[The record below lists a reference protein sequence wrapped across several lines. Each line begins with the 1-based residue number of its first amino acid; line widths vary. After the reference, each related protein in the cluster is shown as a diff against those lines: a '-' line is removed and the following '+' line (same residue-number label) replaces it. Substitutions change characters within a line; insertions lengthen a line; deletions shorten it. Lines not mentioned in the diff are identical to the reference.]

1 MKKALFFLLLGI
13 FSGGQALAANQ
24 VMCYTYLKKVKDVEI
39 ENLKVWCIGTTDG
52 SQGGMRIPDLLSMG
66 YKVVATESFPYQY
79 SEGGYT
85 YDGSKLLL
93 IVENANSRI
102 RTRQKNQK
110 ITGVLISI
118 SNRFYSLASG
128 K

>member
-1 MKKALFFLLLGI
+1 MKKVFLFLLLGI

-24 VMCYTYLKKVKDVEI
+24 LMCYTYLKKVKDVEI

-52 SQGGMRIPDLLSMG
+52 SQGGMRISDLLSMG

-93 IVENANSRI
+93 IVENAKFPN
-102 RTRQKNQK
+102 QNPAEKMKNNWNFDK
-110 ITGVLISI
+110 
-118 SNRFYSLASG
+118 Y

>member
-1 MKKALFFLLLGI
+1 MKKAFLFLLLGI

-39 ENLKVWCIGTTDG
+39 ENLKVWCIGITDG
-52 SQGGMRIPDLLSMG
+52 SQGGMRIPELLSMG

-93 IVENANSRI
+93 IVENAKFPN
-102 RTRQKNQK
+102 QNPAEKMKNNWNFDK
-110 ITGVLISI
+110 GAVLD
-118 SNRFYSLASG
+118 
-128 K
+128 KV

>member
-1 MKKALFFLLLGI
+1 MKKVFLFLLLGI

-52 SQGGMRIPDLLSMG
+52 SQGGIRIPDLLSMG

-93 IVENANSRI
+93 IVENAKFPN
-102 RTRQKNQK
+102 QNPAEKMKNNWNFDK
-110 ITGVLISI
+110 
-118 SNRFYSLASG
+118 Y

>member
-1 MKKALFFLLLGI
+1 MKKHFSFITGYFLRR
-13 FSGGQALAANQ
+13 SGAGGKSGDVLH
-24 VMCYTYLKKVKDVEI
+24 LSEKVKDVEI

-52 SQGGMRIPDLLSMG
+52 SQGGMRIPELLSMG

-93 IVENANSRI
+93 IVENA
-102 RTRQKNQK
+102 KFPNQNPAEK
-110 ITGVLISI
+110 
-118 SNRFYSLASG
+118 
-128 K
+128 

>member
-52 SQGGMRIPDLLSMG
+52 SQGGMRIRSCSVWDI
-66 YKVVATESFPYQY
+66 KWWQQKA
-79 SEGGYT
+79 
-85 YDGSKLLL
+85 
-93 IVENANSRI
+93 SRI
-102 RTRQKNQK
+102 
-110 ITGVLISI
+110 SI
-118 SNRFYSLASG
+118 LRAAILMTDRNYC
-128 K
+128 

>member
-24 VMCYTYLKKVKDVEI
+24 LMCYTYLKKVKDVEI

-93 IVENANSRI
+93 IVENVKFPNQNPAEKM
-102 RTRQKNQK
+102 KNNWNFDK
-110 ITGVLISI
+110 
-118 SNRFYSLASG
+118 Y